1 MLGILMRRH
10 QKISCS
16 LILLGLMSTFITT
29 VFAEENDAL
38 VRIKELEAKME
49 LMQQQRAEQDK
60 QLDLVTKELV
70 GLENQMSQSKITKTE
85 EKGGSKGSAVYAT
98 FKDGVTLEDGTGN
111 WKLAINGR
119 IQADYRHFSPD
130 VDAADTFSLRRAR
143 LGGTLTFYKD
153 YLARV
158 EGEYSGGSTSL
169 TYGYIDINKFRSAKF
184 RLGQFKPNYGLE
196 RAMSTNFTDFQ
207 ERSMGDTLLGSTF
220 DRGAMVYGSPIQGFN
235 YSLAYVN
242 GTGTADENNAKSDG
256 KDATVRLTANLSEL
270 MSWQNSI
277 VHFGGFYADGNQ
289 GSRRQANNVPTGTT
303 DARGLSFFQT
313 NCGTNANGTLNAAAV
328 SACGGT
334 LNITTGLFNN
344 GFKSDVNRTRAG
356 LEAALA
362 YGPVKLQSEYI
373 RVNFDGKD
381 FNRQIS
387 DWYASLVWNT
397 SGESFSDFYKEGVFG
412 RLKPKNNYKE
422 ATSGWGA
429 LQVGLRFDQFDG
441 SDFKKTGN
449 AAGTGILLNTPTS
462 TTDGLLVATNEAD
475 SWTLGANW
483 ILNPN
488 LRLVANYIR
497 TGYDT
502 PITVRVNGQNE
513 TLDHENAVTMRAQF
527 DF

>member
-1 MLGILMRRH
+1 MLGIGMHYH

-16 LILLGLMSTFITT
+16 LILLWLTSTFVTPS
-29 VFAEENDAL
+29 FAEETDAL

-49 LMQQQRAEQDK
+49 LMQQQREEHDK
-60 QLDLVTKELV
+60 QLELVTKELV

-85 EKGGSKGSAVYAT
+85 EKGSSKVSAVYAA

-119 IQADYRHFSPD
+119 VQADYRHFSPD

-143 LGGTLTFYKD
+143 LGGALTFYKD

-158 EGEYSGGSTSL
+158 EGEYSGGSTTL
-169 TYGYIDINKFRSAKF
+169 TYGYIDINKFQAAKF
-184 RLGQFKPNYGLE
+184 RFGQFKPNYGLE

-207 ERSMGDTLLGSTF
+207 ERSMGDVLLGSTF
-220 DRGAMVYGSPIQGFN
+220 DRGAMVYGSPVPGFN

-256 KDATVRLTANLSEL
+256 KDTIVRLTANLSEL

-289 GSRRQANNVPTGTT
+289 GSRRVAGVVPTGLT

-313 NCGTNANGTLNAAAV
+313 NCGANANGTVTTAV
-328 SACGGT
+328 TTVCGGLLT
-334 LNITTGLFNN
+334 N

-356 LEAALA
+356 FETALA
-362 YGPVKLQSEYI
+362 YGSVKLQSEYI
-373 RVNFDGKD
+373 SVNFDGKD

-387 DWYASLVWNT
+387 DCYASLVWNA

-422 ATSGWGA
+422 GASGWGA
-429 LQVGLRFDQFDG
+429 LQIGLRYDQFNG

-449 AAGTGILLNTPTS
+449 ATGTGILLNTPTS
-462 TTDGLLVATNEAD
+462 TTDGLLVATNHAD
-475 SWTLGANW
+475 SLTLGANW

-488 LRLVANYIR
+488 VRLVANYIR
-497 TGYDT
+497 TSYDT
-502 PITVRVNGQNE
+502 PIIVRVNGQNE
-513 TLDHENAVTMRAQF
+513 SLDYENAVTMRAQF